1 MSFVFV
7 FFKQKTAYE
16 MRISDWSSDVCS
28 SDLFSPSPGPPCYGL
43 PKQNP
48 LRTLMGPDRLR
59 GSITRDGIPG
69 KVAYFPDRLPVR
81 NEFPLWRQRQTKTGT
96 LQFES
101 EADTCVHRQN
111 AGQMRSEERRVGKE
125 GVSKGRSRG
134 A

>member
-1 MSFVFV
+1 MVHPVHQS
-7 FFKQKTAYE
+7 E
-16 MRISDWSSDVCS
+16 P
-28 SDLFSPSPGPPCYGL
+28 FSPSPVPPCYVL

-101 EADTCVHRQN
+101 EADNCVHRQN
-111 AGQMRSEERRVGKE
+111 AGKMQQTHSSWSSADRKSTRLN
-125 GVSKGRSRG
+125 SSH
-134 A
+134 